1 MTEWGNLPFSYKTTN
16 GNIRCEY
23 KNGKW
28 GEIETSSSE
37 SINIHISST
46 CLHYGQECFEGLK
59 AYRGKDNTI
68 RLFRWQENSKRMN
81 QSARRLSMPE
91 IPQDIF
97 EKCLQ
102 TLLKLNA
109 EFVPPYGSGA
119 SLYIRPL
126 LIGVSPMLG
135 ISASSEYI
143 LVIFCSPVGPYFK
156 SGFKPVKVV
165 IERETDRAAPLG
177 TGNVKVGGNYAAA
190 LNTTLRIH
198 DEGYSSA
205 LYLDPKEKKY
215 IDECGPANF
224 FGIKNNTYITPKSD
238 SILNSITNLSLQEL
252 AKHLGMSVEKRQ
264 VPLEELS
271 TFEEVGQCG
280 TAAVLT
286 PIYSI
291 FDPLT
296 KKEYT
301 FGDKET
307 VGAKSIELYETLV
320 GIQYGDIEDP
330 FGWISLIE

>member
-23 KNGKW
+23 KDGKW
-28 GEIETSSSE
+28 GEIETSTSE

-59 AYRGKDNTI
+59 AYRGKDNNI

-143 LVIFCSPVGPYFK
+143 LIIFCSPVGPYFK

-165 IERETDRAAPLG
+165 IERDTDRAAPLG

-224 FGIKNNTYITPKSD
+224 FGIKNNTYITPKSE

-252 AKHLGMSVEKRQ
+252 AKHIGMSVEKRQ

-320 GIQYGDIEDP
+320 GIQYGDIKDP
-330 FGWISLIE
+330 FGWISFIE